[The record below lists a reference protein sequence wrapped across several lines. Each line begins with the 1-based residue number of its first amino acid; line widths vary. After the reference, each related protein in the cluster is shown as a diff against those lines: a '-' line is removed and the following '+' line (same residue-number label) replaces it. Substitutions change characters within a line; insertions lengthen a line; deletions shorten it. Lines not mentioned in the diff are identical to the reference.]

1 MAFTFTILGS
11 SSALPTSKRF
21 TSAFVLNI
29 HERFFLIDCGEG
41 AQMQLRKYKIKL
53 GRINHIF
60 ISHIHGDHVF
70 GLFGLISSF
79 NLLGRKNDLH
89 IFGPSD
95 LERII
100 HGYLKDFYINLF
112 FEIIFH
118 PVNCTKSVRIYEDD
132 KILVNSIPL
141 KHRIPTCGFLF
152 REQPIW
158 PNLRKDM
165 IEKYNIPISKRQG
178 IKRGDSFITETGD
191 IVPNSELV
199 ISAPEPKTFAY
210 CSDTSYNEGILT
222 QIRNVDLLYH
232 EATFGGE
239 LRKLAKET
247 MHSTASEAARLA
259 SKASVKKLVIGHFS
273 SRYKDLTPLL
283 AEAQKVFNNTF
294 IAEDG
299 KIFTVE

>member
-1 MAFTFTILGS
+1 VAFTFTILGS

-21 TSAFVLNI
+21 TAAHVLNV

-53 GRINHIF
+53 GKINHIF

-79 NLLGRKNDLH
+79 NLLGRENDLH
-89 IFGPSD
+89 IFGPPD
-95 LERII
+95 LEPII

-118 PVNCTKSVRIYEDD
+118 PVNCTRSVRIYEDD
-132 KILVNSIPL
+132 KIKVNTIPM

-152 REQPIW
+152 REQKKL
-158 PNLRKDM
+158 PNLRKEM
-165 IEKYNIPISKRQG
+165 IEKFDIPISKRQG
-178 IKRGDSFITETGD
+178 IKEGDSFT
-191 IVPNSELV
+191 
-199 ISAPEPKTFAY
+199 PKTFAY

-232 EATFGGE
+232 EATYGCDLQE
-239 LRKLAKET
+239 LARET

-259 SKASVKKLVIGHFS
+259 RKASAKKLVIGHFS
-273 SRYKDLTPLL
+273 ARYKDLTPLL
-283 AEAQKVFNNTF
+283 AEAKTVFANTF
-294 IAEDG
+294 VAEDG
-299 KIFTVE
+299 KTFKV

>member
-21 TSAFVLNI
+21 TSAYVINV

-53 GRINHIF
+53 GKINHIF

-79 NLLGRKNDLH
+79 NLLGRENNLH
-89 IFGPSD
+89 IFGPPD

-118 PVNCTKSVRIYEDD
+118 PVNCTRSVRIYEDE
-132 KILVNSIPL
+132 KIKVNTIPL

-152 REQPIW
+152 REQPTL
-158 PNLRKDM
+158 PNLKKDM
-165 IEKYNIPISKRQG
+165 IEKYDIPISKRQG
-178 IKRGDSFITETGD
+178 IKEGDGFITETGG
-191 IVPNSELV
+191 IVPNHELV
-199 ISAPEPKTFAY
+199 IPAPEPKTFAY

-232 EATFGGE
+232 EATYGSE
-239 LRKLAKET
+239 LQELARES

-259 SKASVKKLVIGHFS
+259 SKASAKKLVIGHFS
-273 SRYKDLTPLL
+273 ARYKDLTPLL
-283 AEAQKVFNNTF
+283 VEARKVFNNTF

-299 KIFTVE
+299 KTFTVG

>member
-21 TSAFVLNI
+21 TSAYVLNV

-53 GRINHIF
+53 GKINHIF

-79 NLLGRKNDLH
+79 NLLGRENNLH
-89 IFGPSD
+89 IFGPPD

-118 PVNCTKSVRIYEDD
+118 PVNCTRSVRIYEDE
-132 KILVNSIPL
+132 KIKVNTIPL

-152 REQPIW
+152 REQPTL
-158 PNLRKDM
+158 PNLKKDM
-165 IEKYNIPISKRQG
+165 IEKYDIPISKRQG
-178 IKRGDSFITETGD
+178 IKEGDGFITETGG
-191 IVPNSELV
+191 IVPNHELV
-199 ISAPEPKTFAY
+199 IPAPEPKTFAY

-232 EATFGGE
+232 EATYGSE
-239 LRKLAKET
+239 LQELARES

-259 SKASVKKLVIGHFS
+259 SKASAKKLVIGHFS
-273 SRYKDLTPLL
+273 ARYKDLTPLL
-283 AEAQKVFNNTF
+283 VEARKVFNNTF

-299 KIFTVE
+299 KTFTV

>member
-21 TSAFVLNI
+21 TSAYVLNV

-41 AQMQLRKYKIKL
+41 AQMQLRKYKIKF
-53 GRINHIF
+53 GKINHIF

-79 NLLGRKNDLH
+79 NLLDRENDLH
-89 IFGPSD
+89 IFGPPD

-100 HGYLKDFYINLF
+100 HGYLKDFYINLC
-112 FEIIFH
+112 FEIIYH
-118 PVNCTKSVRIYEDD
+118 PVNCARSVRIYEDD
-132 KILVNSIPL
+132 KIKVNTIPL

-152 REQPIW
+152 REQPTL
-158 PNLRKDM
+158 PNLKKDM

-178 IKRGDSFITETGD
+178 IKEGNSFITEMGN
-191 IVPNSELV
+191 IVPNHELV
-199 ISAPEPKTFAY
+199 IPAPEPKTFAY

-232 EATFGGE
+232 EATYGCE
-239 LRKLAKET
+239 LQELARES

-259 SKASVKKLVIGHFS
+259 SKASAKKLVIGHFS
-273 SRYKDLTPLL
+273 ARYKDLTPLL
-283 AEAQKVFNNTF
+283 AEAQKIFNNTF

-299 KIFTVE
+299 KTFIV

>member
-41 AQMQLRKYKIKL
+41 TQMQLRKYKIKL

-89 IFGPSD
+89 IFGPPD
-95 LERII
+95 LEHII
-100 HGYLKDFYINLF
+100 HSYLKDFYINLF

-118 PVNCTKSVRIYEDD
+118 SVNCTRSVRIYEDD

-273 SRYKDLTPLL
+273 ARYKDLTPLL

-299 KIFTVE
+299 KVFTVE

>member
-21 TSAFVLNI
+21 TAAHVLNV

-53 GRINHIF
+53 GKINHIF

-79 NLLGRKNDLH
+79 NLLGRENDLH
-89 IFGPSD
+89 IFGPPD

-118 PVNCTKSVRIYEDD
+118 PVNCIRSVRIYEDD
-132 KILVNSIPL
+132 KIKVNTIPM

-152 REQPIW
+152 REQKKL
-158 PNLRKDM
+158 PNLRKEM
-165 IEKYNIPISKRQG
+165 IEKFDIPISKRQG
-178 IKRGDSFITETGD
+178 IKEGDSFTMESGD
-191 IVPNSELV
+191 VVPNNKLV
-199 ISAPEPKTFAY
+199 IPAQEPKTFAY

-232 EATFGGE
+232 EATYGCDLQE
-239 LRKLAKET
+239 LARET
-247 MHSTASEAARLA
+247 MHSTASDAAWLA
-259 SKASVKKLVIGHFS
+259 RKASAKKLVIGHFS
-273 SRYKDLTPLL
+273 ARYKDLTPLL
-283 AEAQKVFNNTF
+283 AEAKTVFANTF
-294 IAEDG
+294 VAEDG
-299 KIFTVE
+299 KTFKV

>member
-21 TSAFVLNI
+21 TSAYVLNV

-53 GRINHIF
+53 GKINHIF

-79 NLLGRKNDLH
+79 NLLGRENNLH
-89 IFGPSD
+89 IFGPPD

-100 HGYLKDFYINLF
+100 HDYLKDFYINLF

-118 PVNCTKSVRIYEDD
+118 PVNCTRSVRIYEDE
-132 KILVNSIPL
+132 KIKVNTIPL

-152 REQPIW
+152 REQPTL
-158 PNLRKDM
+158 PNLKKDM
-165 IEKYNIPISKRQG
+165 IEKYDIPISKRQG
-178 IKRGDSFITETGD
+178 IKEGDGFITETGG
-191 IVPNSELV
+191 IVPNHELV
-199 ISAPEPKTFAY
+199 IPAPEPKTFAY

-232 EATFGGE
+232 EATYGSE
-239 LRKLAKET
+239 LQELARES

-259 SKASVKKLVIGHFS
+259 SKASAKKLVIGHFS
-273 SRYKDLTPLL
+273 ARYKDLTPLL
-283 AEAQKVFNNTF
+283 VEARKVFNNTF

-299 KIFTVE
+299 KTFTV

>member
-21 TSAFVLNI
+21 TSAYVLNI

-41 AQMQLRKYKIKL
+41 TQMQLRKYKIKL

-89 IFGPSD
+89 IFGPPD
-95 LERII
+95 LEQII

-118 PVNCTKSVRIYEDD
+118 PVNCARSVRIYEDD

-152 REQPIW
+152 REQPTW
-158 PNLRKDM
+158 PNLRKDV

-178 IKRGDSFITETGD
+178 IKEGDSFITETSD
-191 IVPNSELV
+191 VVPNSELV
-199 ISAPEPKTFAY
+199 IPAPEPKKFAY

-222 QIRNVDLLYH
+222 QIKNVDLLYH

-239 LRKLAKET
+239 LRELARET
-247 MHSTASEAARLA
+247 MHSTASEAARIA
-259 SKASVKKLVIGHFS
+259 QKASVKKLVIGHFS
-273 SRYKDLTPLL
+273 ARYKDITPLL
-283 AEAQKVFNNTF
+283 EEARTVFENTF

-299 KIFTVE
+299 KTFKV